1 MIKMFFA
8 MQEQMVQKYS
18 ETKDNIIDAR
28 NGMSEKSIIEAK
40 ETVMKECRVYDIDSE
55 LEMNNGKLYSTNNGI
70 ATINIAGMLV
80 QKADFCSAF
89 FGETLTTYK
98 YIREATLQADQ
109 DPQVNKILY
118 LSDSGGGVVSG
129 CEETFQVIKNANKPT
144 ITGAKNMSA
153 SACYWLSSAT
163 DEIIGL
169 SKTGFYGS
177 IGVAVE
183 IIDRTK
189 AEEDAGIKRIVMT
202 NDSSKD
208 KRPDLLTDEGQE
220 VLTKELNDIYNVF
233 SDSILEKRS
242 GKLSKE
248 NIASLKGQV
257 FIASEAL
264 EKGLVDKLMTE
275 AELMSYLSVEQI
287 NNPSTFGGGNINMEA
302 KMNLADFLKENPEAQ
317 KEHDKLVAEQS
328 LVDVTADRERGNKL
342 LAIGGMTISKEIKTA
357 FAEGKTAEQ
366 YAYDEVL
373 RNNEAVAKIPD
384 TILGTLEVTSQ
395 IPESVEVVN
404 KNKTADEKAI
414 AQAKADVANYTKKGA
429 K

>member
-40 ETVMKECRVYDIDSE
+40 DTVMKECQVYDIDTE
-55 LEMNNGKLYSTNNGI
+55 LEANNGKLYSINNGI

-80 QKADFCSAF
+80 QKVDFCSAF
-89 FGETLTTYK
+89 FGETLTTYS
-98 YIREATLQADQ
+98 YLREATLQADQ
-109 DPQVNKILY
+109 DNMVSKILY
-118 LSDSGGGVVSG
+118 VADSGGGVVSG
-129 CEETFQVIKNANKPT
+129 CEETFQVIKNVSKPT
-144 ITGAKNMSA
+144 ITGVKNMAA
-153 SACYWLSSAT
+153 SACYWLASAT

-189 AEEDAGIKRIVMT
+189 AEEEAGIKRIVMT

-208 KRPDLLTDEGQE
+208 KRPDLLTDEGQQ

-242 GKLSKE
+242 SKLSKE
-248 NIASLKGQV
+248 SIADLKGQV
-257 FIASEAL
+257 FISSEAL
-264 EKGLVDKLMTE
+264 EKGLLDKQMTE
-275 AELMSYLSVEQI
+275 SELMDYLSVNKV
-287 NNPSTFGGGNINMEA
+287 NNPSSLGGRNIKMEA
-302 KMNLADFLKENPEAQ
+302 KMDLADLLKENPEAQ
-317 KEHDKLVAEQS
+317 KQHDELVAKASQDA
-328 LVDVTADRERGNKL
+328 VKADRERGNKL
-342 LAIGGMTISKEIKTA
+342 LAIGGKSISKEIKTA

-373 RNNEAVAKIPD
+373 RNNEAKAKTPD
-384 TILGTLEVTSQ
+384 TVLGSLNTTNQ
-395 IPESVEVVN
+395 IPESKEVEN
-404 KNKTADEKAI
+404 TLKTAEEKDREAVN
-414 AQAKADVANYTKKGA
+414 AYLKKGA